1 MPRKKK
7 SAGTAIDPRN
17 GQSTMRVFADDL
29 ARRTKPP
36 APKGLAGDARKVWDA
51 FWADPVSTVVRDAEV
66 YLVRRWAANY
76 ARYLNLLAI
85 ADKDPIVTGSTGQ
98 QVVNPALTA
107 AMRIEPG
114 LRYDEMQFGFGPKNR
129 ADLGISI
136 LAGTSTM
143 DQMNAE
149 HAGGGGDGG
158 NDGAKLYAL
167 PSPEHEDQDDPRRD
181 QAR

>member
-1 MPRKKK
+1 M
-7 SAGTAIDPRN
+7 AFT
-17 GQSTMRVFADDL
+17 DDL
-29 ARRTKPP
+29 ANRTKPP
-36 APKGLAGDARKVWDA
+36 APTGLAGDARKVWDA
-51 FWADPVSTVVRDAEV
+51 FWSDPVSTVVRDAEV

-114 LRYDEMQFGFGPKNR
+114 LRYDEMQIGFGPKNR
-129 ADLGISI
+129 VDLGISI
-136 LAGTSTM
+136 IAGASSVEN
-143 DQMNAE
+143 MNAGY
-149 HAGGGGDGG
+149 GGDADGG
-158 NDGAKLYAL
+158 NDGAKIYAL
-167 PSPEHEDQDDPRRD
+167 PSPEHEDEDDPRRD